1 MSAVPGDRAKI
12 KHEKEKML
20 YSLKQHQAEAEQD
33 CSLYSNHT
41 DMRQLQVLYRGIEI
55 H

>member
-1 MSAVPGDRAKI
+1 
-12 KHEKEKML
+12 ML

-55 H
+55 HYDVKRTLKLH